1 MNRRTAPKVLL
12 LQLEFP
18 AWAQARAWTYP
29 ACFGVGEGLRAAG
42 ATCTT
47 LPLFANTGLSPDRW
61 LEQSRAAVDG
71 QRFDQVW
78 VWLVHAPLTV
88 SILEW
93 ISGLAPVRVGIVMES
108 LTYDEAD
115 YDWAGHL
122 RGRMQT
128 VAEQASVFTHVLVP
142 DERDVEPLAQR
153 AGVQSLW
160 WPTMVPERFIVPSTS
175 EPRFSTGV
183 FHGHPYGPRRAW
195 VENARLQAHMTFVG
209 PGAPSTRYQTWFDQ
223 LQASAIRRWS
233 SPAAMP
239 AHQITDY
246 VTMLQEVREGE
257 FREWMAQLQQW
268 AAIVNL
274 PSLAKFYG
282 GRVYEGMAAGRP
294 VLTYHVPDHPRNNL
308 LFAEGEEVLCFA
320 PDDPE
325 SLHAGLERVLRDR
338 DLAHRIAVNAQRK
351 MRRYH
356 TSERRLA
363 DTLRWIESGVRP
375 DYGMQHSL
383 EVLPIPQSAGHDQK
397 TTVFVLTVDDPVFP
411 ACKAA
416 LEAQRGTEFRL
427 DIIRNVSPFSAAA
440 QKMITDCTTE
450 FFIQVDEDM
459 VLQPDAVAA
468 MEAVMRKAPDDV
480 GMICFHLYDEDR
492 GINIQGVKIYRTA
505 LLKGLSFR
513 DRKASEMDLLEQM
526 ERHGIK
532 WILHPDVKGRHGT
545 FYTLETIYRR
555 YKTMYEKD
563 IRQWNV
569 LTADIRK
576 KAERFRETG
585 DLLQLFAVL
594 GGVHGIVHAP
604 YAGDR
609 EKDAT
614 QYNLR
619 EVDVFKRLFTT
630 MAPFTQPYEPAVSG
644 KPVSNK
650 PIPFEQVVWKTTRAP
665 LLDPSCSEPVRASL
679 SRAAGPQNAVLIV
692 TPFFWPSIGG
702 VERVAEQLGLGL
714 LAHGAHV
721 DVATYPVDG
730 RDREEHRG
738 IRIITVARFDQVDN
752 GTPTC
757 ILQVRELLQTGRYSA
772 CLLLGAPLNML
783 FYGALMDSLPAK
795 TRLFIQPT
803 MNEEIL
809 DDLVRNQFVY
819 SRFLQLA
826 QQAQA
831 VVALSEDGVDAR
843 FLRKESMRSAYIP
856 NGSNSI
862 SPRGDFRRDHGI
874 PRDRFLIL
882 HVANL
887 YPVKNHLGLLNE
899 LNRLPSDAQLVMIG
913 RPTEDTEY
921 VRQVQMAL
929 AGRSDVLYVPGL
941 DAEGIAAA
949 MRAADVLVLASHSEA
964 SPLVVLEAMSCGL
977 PWLATPG
984 CGTVHEQAGGLVAT
998 LSSFHEVIM
1007 RLKVD
1012 VDLRR
1017 QLGELGRAHW
1027 AASYDWSH
1035 VLRGWIELLTT
1046 GQLTASFVTPEEVKQ
1061 GMRNLRRHRALR
1073 DLTASEDAS
1082 HTAIA
1087 SAATRPSHNTSE
1099 GSMDSDRFYVNL
1111 FVNAPI
1117 WSTPYPNADEAARWS
1132 KIASFLEC
1140 ILRRGRHHN
1149 PNKVLRILDVGCGR
1163 GWLTNLVSMYGS
1175 CEGVEPVSEVVAHAR
1190 RLFPHLRFEAGT
1202 ADQVLARPDFAP
1214 YDVVV
1219 CSEVLEHVPHGEKDL
1234 FLAQLAALL
1243 TPEGYVV
1250 LTTPRGEM
1258 WEQWKTI
1265 APPNQP
1271 VEDWVTEGDL
1281 QKLFRRQGFSELG
1294 LERVYVEVPGLRYV
1308 PAPTPAE
1315 LASMQLL
1322 PIYQVWACQRVGC
1335 NQPATFMRRPKVSV
1349 ILPTYNRPDRLTE
1362 ALQSVLR
1369 QTCQDFEIVVVN
1381 DGGTDVG
1388 ATVAALNDGRIM
1400 YVQHDRNR
1408 GLAASRNTGLTAA
1421 SGTYIAYLDD
1431 DDRYLPN
1438 HLETLVSVLD
1448 QGEYKVAY
1456 TDAWRVHEQ
1465 VEDNRHIEIGRDVP
1479 YSYDF
1484 NAAHLL
1490 VSNYFPVLCMMH
1502 RRDCLEQVGRFDES
1516 LYAHEDWDLWIR
1528 MATVFPFKHVPCT
1541 TAEFSWRTD
1550 GSSMTSATQETYWR
1564 TTEIIY
1570 RKYRPHAERI
1580 NGVLRAQQQ
1589 RFEELRHVRSEQTR
1603 VCSIVMPVCNRGEL
1617 TRDCLTA
1624 LAALDGL
1631 PDYELIVVDNGST
1644 DGTAGF
1650 LAQLG
1655 GDVRIITNAE
1665 NVGFAKACNQGAAL
1679 AKGKYLVFLNND
1691 TIPQSGWLN
1700 ALVAEAE
1707 SDASV
1712 GIVGSKLLYP
1722 DGTIQHAGVVRD
1734 CQYLLPY
1741 HIYKS
1746 FAGEHPAVNQR
1757 REFQIVT
1764 AACLLIRRSL
1774 FEEVGKFD
1782 EGYLN
1787 GLEDADLCLKVRERG
1802 YQVVYQP
1809 RSVVVHLESQTPG
1822 RKAHESENSAHFLN
1836 RWGGQWWAGDE
1847 DRQFHVD
1854 GYKLNRIY
1862 RDGKLGGDIHLM
1874 GDIKERASWAHVAA
1888 TQTAALKQDWPSVR
1902 RELALVDEWPNDR
1915 FVLAWG
1921 ATVAERLQE
1930 PVYRA
1935 QFLARYVVLVDESA
1949 KRLELIRIFLEQ
1961 HNLSGAEEHLAIFLT
1976 ASPDHGE
1983 GLLLKGILCM
1993 QREQYEQ
2000 AERAFTAALREGAA
2014 RRKCLMGMG
2023 MAAMGRAYT
2032 QGAWE
2037 RFLEV
2042 LVEYPDDAEAIHWLL
2057 RAGTAQNR
2065 WQELGEHLQR
2075 YTAGNPE
2082 DLAARFAFTSVLLR
2096 GEQIEAARREYD
2108 ALCKVDPHYDGLGQ
2122 LGQAIAG
2129 REAALAMEA
2138 ASS

>member
-1 MNRRTAPKVLL
+1 
-12 LQLEFP
+12 
-18 AWAQARAWTYP
+18 
-29 ACFGVGEGLRAAG
+29 
-42 ATCTT
+42 
-47 LPLFANTGLSPDRW
+47 
-61 LEQSRAAVDG
+61 
-71 QRFDQVW
+71 
-78 VWLVHAPLTV
+78 
-88 SILEW
+88 
-93 ISGLAPVRVGIVMES
+93 
-108 LTYDEAD
+108 
-115 YDWAGHL
+115 
-122 RGRMQT
+122 
-128 VAEQASVFTHVLVP
+128 
-142 DERDVEPLAQR
+142 
-153 AGVQSLW
+153 
-160 WPTMVPERFIVPSTS
+160 
-175 EPRFSTGV
+175 
-183 FHGHPYGPRRAW
+183 
-195 VENARLQAHMTFVG
+195 
-209 PGAPSTRYQTWFDQ
+209 
-223 LQASAIRRWS
+223 
-233 SPAAMP
+233 
-239 AHQITDY
+239 
-246 VTMLQEVREGE
+246 
-257 FREWMAQLQQW
+257 
-268 AAIVNL
+268 
-274 PSLAKFYG
+274 
-282 GRVYEGMAAGRP
+282 
-294 VLTYHVPDHPRNNL
+294 
-308 LFAEGEEVLCFA
+308 
-320 PDDPE
+320 
-325 SLHAGLERVLRDR
+325 
-338 DLAHRIAVNAQRK
+338 
-351 MRRYH
+351 
-356 TSERRLA
+356 
-363 DTLRWIESGVRP
+363 
-375 DYGMQHSL
+375 
-383 EVLPIPQSAGHDQK
+383 
-397 TTVFVLTVDDPVFP
+397 
-411 ACKAA
+411 
-416 LEAQRGTEFRL
+416 
-427 DIIRNVSPFSAAA
+427 
-440 QKMITDCTTE
+440 
-450 FFIQVDEDM
+450 
-459 VLQPDAVAA
+459 
-468 MEAVMRKAPDDV
+468 
-480 GMICFHLYDEDR
+480 
-492 GINIQGVKIYRTA
+492 
-505 LLKGLSFR
+505 
-513 DRKASEMDLLEQM
+513 
-526 ERHGIK
+526 
-532 WILHPDVKGRHGT
+532 
-545 FYTLETIYRR
+545 
-555 YKTMYEKD
+555 
-563 IRQWNV
+563 
-569 LTADIRK
+569 
-576 KAERFRETG
+576 
-585 DLLQLFAVL
+585 
-594 GGVHGIVHAP
+594 
-604 YAGDR
+604 
-609 EKDAT
+609 
-614 QYNLR
+614 
-619 EVDVFKRLFTT
+619 
-630 MAPFTQPYEPAVSG
+630 
-644 KPVSNK
+644 
-650 PIPFEQVVWKTTRAP
+650 
-665 LLDPSCSEPVRASL
+665 
-679 SRAAGPQNAVLIV
+679 
-692 TPFFWPSIGG
+692 
-702 VERVAEQLGLGL
+702 
-714 LAHGAHV
+714 
-721 DVATYPVDG
+721 
-730 RDREEHRG
+730 
-738 IRIITVARFDQVDN
+738 
-752 GTPTC
+752 
-757 ILQVRELLQTGRYSA
+757 
-772 CLLLGAPLNML
+772 
-783 FYGALMDSLPAK
+783 
-795 TRLFIQPT
+795 
-803 MNEEIL
+803 
-809 DDLVRNQFVY
+809 
-819 SRFLQLA
+819 
-826 QQAQA
+826 
-831 VVALSEDGVDAR
+831 
-843 FLRKESMRSAYIP
+843 
-856 NGSNSI
+856 
-862 SPRGDFRRDHGI
+862 
-874 PRDRFLIL
+874 
-882 HVANL
+882 
-887 YPVKNHLGLLNE
+887 
-899 LNRLPSDAQLVMIG
+899 
-913 RPTEDTEY
+913 
-921 VRQVQMAL
+921 
-929 AGRSDVLYVPGL
+929 
-941 DAEGIAAA
+941 
-949 MRAADVLVLASHSEA
+949 
-964 SPLVVLEAMSCGL
+964 
-977 PWLATPG
+977 
-984 CGTVHEQAGGLVAT
+984 
-998 LSSFHEVIM
+998 
-1007 RLKVD
+1007 
-1012 VDLRR
+1012 
-1017 QLGELGRAHW
+1017 
-1027 AASYDWSH
+1027 
-1035 VLRGWIELLTT
+1035 
-1046 GQLTASFVTPEEVKQ
+1046 
-1061 GMRNLRRHRALR
+1061 
-1073 DLTASEDAS
+1073 
-1082 HTAIA
+1082 
-1087 SAATRPSHNTSE
+1087 
-1099 GSMDSDRFYVNL
+1099 MDSDRFYVNL

-1140 ILRRGRHHN
+1140 ILRRVRQHN

-1243 TPEGYVV
+1243 TPEGFVV

-1281 QKLFRRQGFSELG
+1281 QKLFRRQGFAELG

-1315 LASMQLL
+1315 LESMQLL

-1335 NQPATFMRRPKVSV
+1335 NQPVTFMRRPKVSV

-1400 YVQHDRNR
+1400 YIQHDRNR

-1465 VEDNRHIEIGRDVP
+1465 VVDNRHIEIGRDVP

-1528 MATVFPFKHVPCT
+1528 MATVFPFKHMPCT

-1589 RFEELRHVRSEQTR
+1589 RLEELRHARSEQTR

-1644 DGTAGF
+1644 DGTAEF

-1655 GDVRIITNAE
+1655 GDVRIVTNAE

-1691 TIPQSGWLN
+1691 TIPQPGWLN
-1700 ALVAEAE
+1700 ALVLEAE
-1707 SDASV
+1707 GDAAV

-1734 CQYLLPY
+1734 CQHLLPY

-1764 AACLLIRRSL
+1764 AACLLMRRSL

-1822 RKAHESENSAHFLN
+1822 RKAHEAANAAHFLN

-1949 KRLELIRIFLEQ
+1949 KRLELIRMFLEQ
-1961 HNLSGAEEHLAIFLT
+1961 HNLSGAEEHLAILLA

-1983 GLLLKGILCM
+1983 GLLLNGILCM

-2000 AERAFTAALREGAA
+2000 AERAFSAALREGAE

-2042 LVEYPDDAEAIHWLL
+2042 LVEYPNDAEAIHWLL

-2108 ALCKVDPHYDGLGQ
+2108 ALCKVDPHYNGLGQ

>member
-1 MNRRTAPKVLL
+1 MNRRTGPKVLL

-18 AWAQARAWTYP
+18 TWAQARAWTYP

-47 LPLFANTGLSPDRW
+47 LPLFANTSLSPDRW

-209 PGAPSTRYQTWFDQ
+209 PGAPSTRYQIWFDQ

-294 VLTYHVPDHPRNNL
+294 VLTYHVPDHPFNNS

-338 DLAHRIAVNAQRK
+338 NLAHRIAVNAQRK

-375 DYGMQHSL
+375 DYGIQHSL
-383 EVLPIPQSAGHDQK
+383 EVLPIPQSAGHGQK

-459 VLQPDAVAA
+459 VLQPDAVAT
-468 MEAVMRKAPDDV
+468 MEAIMQKAPDDV

-585 DLLQLFAVL
+585 DLLQLFALL

-644 KPVSNK
+644 KPLGNK
-650 PIPFEQVVWKTTRAP
+650 PIPLEQVVWKKTCTP
-665 LLDPSCSEPVRASL
+665 LLEPSCSETVGASL

-714 LAHGAHV
+714 LAHGSHV

-757 ILQVRELLQTGRYSA
+757 ILQVRKLLQTGRYSA

-783 FYGALMDSLPAK
+783 FYGALMDSLPTK

-819 SRFLQLA
+819 QKFSQLA

-843 FLRKESMRSAYIP
+843 FLRKERMRSAYIP

-929 AGRSDVLYVPGL
+929 AGRPDVFYVPGL

-1012 VDLRR
+1012 ADLRR

-1073 DLTASEDAS
+1073 DLTASEDGG

-1087 SAATRPSHNTSE
+1087 SAATRPPHTTSE

-1140 ILRRGRHHN
+1140 ILRRVRQHN

-1243 TPEGYVV
+1243 TPEGFVV

-1281 QKLFRRQGFSELG
+1281 QKLFRRQGFAELG

-1315 LASMQLL
+1315 LESMQLL

-1362 ALQSVLR
+1362 ALQSILR

-1400 YVQHDRNR
+1400 YIQHDRNR

-1465 VEDNRHIEIGRDVP
+1465 VVDNRHIEIGRDVP

-1528 MATVFPFKHVPCT
+1528 MATVFPFKHMPCT

-1589 RFEELRHVRSEQTR
+1589 RLEELRHVRSEQTR

-1644 DGTAGF
+1644 DGTAEF

-1655 GDVRIITNAE
+1655 GDVRIITKAE

-1691 TIPQSGWLN
+1691 TVPQPGWLN

-1822 RKAHESENSAHFLN
+1822 RKAHEAANAAHFLN

-1949 KRLELIRIFLEQ
+1949 KRLELIRMFLEQ
-1961 HNLSGAEEHLAIFLT
+1961 HNLSGAEEHLAILLA

-2000 AERAFTAALREGAA
+2000 AERAFSAALREGAE

-2042 LVEYPDDAEAIHWLL
+2042 LVDYPDDAEAIHWLL

-2096 GEQIEAARREYD
+2096 AEQIEAARREYD